1 MQAAAETTKDRF
13 DTPCGSPKTKDDNPL
28 VLLNVESGDPGKTQ
42 IMEKAT
48 PQEQPKMEENPEVE
62 LRNPDPLEYE
72 YSYWI
77 QKWSRVMSKETI
89 LEYLKCN
96 ELL

>member
-1 MQAAAETTKDRF
+1 MQAAAETTKDKV
-13 DTPCGSPKTKDDNPL
+13 DTPQGSPKTKDDNPW
-28 VLLNVESGDPGKTQ
+28 VLLNVENDNPGK
-42 IMEKAT
+42 
-48 PQEQPKMEENPEVE
+48 QPKMEENTEVE